1 MPRLPKSPTPNHFH
15 TRHLK
20 YRLPKKCNQQFPVFP
35 ISSPALQLSKNLLRS
50 RPLPRCLVSREAPLL
65 CQILRLYMLL
75 HQYPL
80 PVYRLIMVL
89 LVPTSMSILPF
100 LVFLSKILQIHYG
113 TVRRLRTLKEIKICR
128 SVNKLMLQ
136 PVLCLMVVGHLR
148 LISQYCTY
156 RLTVNNPSSFHA
168 GASEN
173 QTQVESLTLP
183 NDDDEDCQMDV
194 SPPNNRSIPTG
205 FNVSNP
211 PVINNP
217 VFGDAPSAPPTSTS
231 FFAPSGNSSEF
242 RSEGSQPFGQSFGQM
257 SQSSFTAPG
266 FFASGPSS
274 NQHAPV
280 PPPAFAGPSSFPSGV
295 PFEAGTNQFNPNQFN
310 PNQFNQF
317 NPNQSNPTE
326 FNQFNPNQSNPTE
339 FNQFN
344 HNQFNQPH
352 SNTFNQLNP
361 NQFNPNPT
369 SFNQFNPTSFDQ
381 SNPTSFNQSNQFNPN
396 PTSFNQFNQF
406 NPNLT
411 SFNQSN
417 PNQFIQSNPNQFNQ
431 STPNQ
436 LIQSTPNQFNQ
447 STPNQFNQSTP
458 NQFIQSTPNQ
468 FNQSTPNQFSQ
479 STPNQFT
486 QSTPNQSNPNQ
497 FNQST
502 PNQFNP
508 SAPSS
513 PFSTPVPNTSSASN
527 PVVFTIGTA
536 PAPQLNRHGR
546 PIKKLPQR
554 NRMRQ

>member
-280 PPPAFAGPSSFPSGV
+280 LPPVFADPSSFPSGV

-326 FNQFNPNQSNPTE
+326 FNQFN
-339 FNQFN
+339 
-344 HNQFNQPH
+344 HNQFNQSH

-361 NQFNPNPT
+361 NQFI
-369 SFNQFNPTSFDQ
+369 
-381 SNPTSFNQSNQFNPN
+381 QSNQFNPN
-396 PTSFNQFNQF
+396 PTSFNQFNQLNPNPTSF
-406 NPNLT
+406 NQFNQLNPNPTSFNQFNQLNPNLT

-417 PNQFIQSNPNQFNQ
+417 PNQFIQSNPNQFN
-431 STPNQ
+431 
-436 LIQSTPNQFNQ
+436 
-447 STPNQFNQSTP
+447 
-458 NQFIQSTPNQ
+458 QSTPNQ

>member
-50 RPLPRCLVSREAPLL
+50 RSLPRCLVSREAPLL

-173 QTQVESLTLP
+173 QTQVGSLTLP

-280 PPPAFAGPSSFPSGV
+280 LPPVFADPSSFPSGV

-310 PNQFNQF
+310 PNQ
-317 NPNQSNPTE
+317 

-396 PTSFNQFNQF
+396 PTSFNQFNQLNPNPTSF
-406 NPNLT
+406 NQFNQLNPNLT

-417 PNQFIQSNPNQFNQ
+417 PNQFIQSNPNQFN
-431 STPNQ
+431 
-436 LIQSTPNQFNQ
+436 
-447 STPNQFNQSTP
+447 
-458 NQFIQSTPNQ
+458 QSTPNQ